1 MLRSIPFLRGIGGT
15 MIAIAI
21 GMSIIYPAMLIMVNL
36 PITDY
41 FLGLTAG
48 TSSASTACAA
58 TSSGAI
64 FGHTN
69 AHARITR

>member
-1 MLRSIPFLRGIGGT
+1 

-41 FLGLTAG
+41 FYRSNRRHVLRADGLRAQR
-48 TSSASTACAA
+48 SAVRH
-58 TSSGAI
+58 I
-64 FGHTN
+64 QNHNQYPF
-69 AHARITR
+69 RITR